1 MSIHFLVACVLSFK
15 LYIKK
20 YFFGIH
26 FLTHRNQNCI
36 QFNKP
41 CMTLL
46 PISFT
51 QQKLPQAENHFE
63 LKTTWSEWC
72 AFQTRGSHGNLIRV
86 LWSSFLH
93 LKPFSLCESQWLTIQ
108 YLHGRNDHH
117 RSYFLNVLWYV
128 ALESTLSVIVK
139 RNVYHSPPLLAFL
152 LCHPLYANGF

>member
-51 QQKLPQAENHFE
+51 QQKLPQ
-63 LKTTWSEWC
+63 
-72 AFQTRGSHGNLIRV
+72 TRGSHGNLIIRV